1 LKLKQC
7 DVLHQPLQVEVRN
20 SDHSCGSRNARHFLS
35 ELRQ

>member
-7 DVLHQPLQVEVRN
+7 DVLHQPLQVEVR
-20 SDHSCGSRNARHFLS
+20 SCGSRNARHFLS